1 MSRARGGRSGKR
13 PPRTP
18 WPVVCNP
25 LECGPS
31 WSSLR
36 SAWQSG
42 VWGQFQHDSSSGP
55 AHPGPCTDAH
65 WPSSVAVPRTFFL
78 SPTRFR
84 LCGSSPPDTST
95 LPISLQ
101 FNLPQQRRGPS
112 VVGGRGKRQNWVN
125 RRVCGGQAIRE
136 HFLVN
141 HVYPSPDHRWT
152 SGESFKETIFI
163 SKFKFSYI
171 CLTLARSFVG
181 AGGTHTHVSRLR
193 SFNY

>member
-1 MSRARGGRSGKR
+1 MSRAQGGRSGKW

-55 AHPGPCTDAH
+55 AHPGPCKDAH

-101 FNLPQQRRGPS
+101 LNLPQQRRGPS
-112 VVGGRGKRQNWVN
+112 VVGGREKAELGQSQGLAEDRPCENTSLSIMFIPPQTTDGPVVHPLRRQYS
-125 RRVCGGQAIRE
+125 CPSSS
-136 HFLVN
+136 FL
-141 HVYPSPDHRWT
+141 T
-152 SGESFKETIFI
+152 S
-163 SKFKFSYI
+163 
-171 CLTLARSFVG
+171 A
-181 AGGTHTHVSRLR
+181 
-193 SFNY
+193 